1 MGAIKGVPK
10 KFYCYHCKIELKN
23 ETEFKRHMKKHFKN
37 YKCPICNMKTGR
49 LSIHLEFYHIRPN
62 RSRLLHRDL
71 AILVKEVNSAS
82 ILNNSELKLTNSD
95 KNLIRDLV
103 KKL

>member
-10 KFYCYHCKIELKN
+10 KFYCHICKIELKN
-23 ETEFKRHMKKHFKN
+23 ETEFKRHMEKHFEN
-37 YKCPICNMKTGR
+37 YRCPICNMKTGR

-71 AILVKEVNSAS
+71 AILVKEANSTS
-82 ILNNSELKLTNSD
+82 VLNIPELRLTVTD

>member
-10 KFYCYHCKIELKN
+10 KFYCYICKIELKN
-23 ETEFKRHMKKHFKN
+23 ETEFKRHMETHFEN
-37 YKCPICNMKTGR
+37 HKCPICGMKTGR

-62 RSRLLHRDL
+62 RTRLLHRDL
-71 AILVKEVNSAS
+71 AILVKEVGSTS
-82 ILNNSELKLTNSD
+82 ILNIPELKLSNSD

>member
-1 MGAIKGVPK
+1 MGAIKGIPK
-10 KFYCYHCKIELKN
+10 RFYCTICKTELEN
-23 ETEFKRHMKKHFKN
+23 ERSFKRHMEKHFEN
-37 YKCPICNMKTGR
+37 YRCPICNMKTGR

-71 AILVKEVNSAS
+71 AILVKEAGSTK
-82 ILNNSELKLTNSD
+82 ILNDSELKLTNSD

>member
-10 KFYCYHCKIELKN
+10 KFYCCYCKIELKN
-23 ETEFKRHMKKHFKN
+23 ETEFKRHMEKHFAN
-37 YKCPICNMKTGR
+37 YRCPICNMKTGR

-71 AILVKEVNSAS
+71 AILVKEANSTS
-82 ILNNSELKLTNSD
+82 ILNNPELKLTNSD